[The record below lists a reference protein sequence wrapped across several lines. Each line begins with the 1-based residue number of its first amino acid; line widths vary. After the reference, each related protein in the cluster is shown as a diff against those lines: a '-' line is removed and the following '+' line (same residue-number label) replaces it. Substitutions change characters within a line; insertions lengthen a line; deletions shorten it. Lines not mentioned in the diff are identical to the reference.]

1 MIGRTNACAGGK
13 MNSVSGTFTASKTAT
28 QKSFTVQGLTFEPKV
43 IAIKR
48 TSISEGSIGPGGSSS
63 LLICA
68 FTDLESRTGFY
79 TEGNDGSGKLKTTS
93 CLSVSGGDGT
103 YTVTSAHEFSFYDS
117 STQLSYGKFAYYI
130 YG

>member
-48 TSISEGSIGPGGSSS
+48 TSISEGSIGAGGSSS

-68 FTDLESRTGFY
+68 FTDL
-79 TEGNDGSGKLKTTS
+79 
-93 CLSVSGGDGT
+93 
-103 YTVTSAHEFSFYDS
+103 
-117 STQLSYGKFAYYI
+117 
-130 YG
+130 

>member
-1 MIGRTNACAGGK
+1 MIGRTNAGAGGK
-13 MNSVSGTFTASKTAT
+13 LKFVTGTFTASKTET
-28 QKSFTVQGLTFEPKV
+28 QKSFTVQGLTFEPKA

-48 TSISEGSIGPGGSSS
+48 TGITDGSAGAGTGSS

-68 FTDLESRTGFY
+68 FSDLESGTGFY
-79 TEGNDGSGKLKTTS
+79 TEGNDGSGALKTTS